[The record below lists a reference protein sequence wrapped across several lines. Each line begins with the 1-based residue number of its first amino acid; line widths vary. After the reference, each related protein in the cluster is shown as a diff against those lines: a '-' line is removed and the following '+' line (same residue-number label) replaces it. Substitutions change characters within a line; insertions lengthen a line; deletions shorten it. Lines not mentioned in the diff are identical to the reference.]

1 MFKVVVADPES
12 GKAYKLEAPEPGARR
27 LVGLRIGD
35 KFEGELVG
43 LPGYELEITGGTDKD
58 GFPMRSDIYGPGR
71 ARVLLAEGP
80 GFQPRAKGQRRR
92 KLVRGSRISDDIVQ
106 INAKIV
112 KRGVKPIEEI
122 FPKEGAKEETKK
134 GE

>member
-1 MFKVVVADPES
+1 
-12 GKAYKLEAPEPGARR
+12 
-27 LVGLRIGD
+27 
-35 KFEGELVG
+35 
-43 LPGYELEITGGTDKD
+43 
-58 GFPMRSDIYGPGR
+58 
-71 ARVLLAEGP
+71 VLLAEGP

-112 KRGVKPIEEI
+112 KRGAKPIEEI
-122 FPKEGAKEETKK
+122 FPKGEAKEETKK